1 MAGLKIHRINIAI
14 NIPCPFFF
22 FACFECARKKAGPSI
37 FSAKRLLIRPSATT
51 QARAE
56 SDLLGASEVASARR
70 VRVVP
75 SNPRFDGEARRSR
88 SLV

>member
-1 MAGLKIHRINIAI
+1 MSL
-14 NIPCPFFF
+14 FF
-22 FACFECARKKAGPSI
+22 FACFECARKAGRSLHF
-37 FSAKRLLIRPSATT
+37 FSERLLIRPSARA

-75 SNPRFDGEARRSR
+75 SNPRSFPAIDETLRR
-88 SLV
+88 